1 MEQESTVPTV
11 ILDLIAPEIKI
22 KAEDG
27 NEEFEI
33 RILEDG
39 IIMLVRSVYLG
50 EITVTDIFTFKIL
63 DESSFRFYSLV
74 TCDNFDRETKRPIII
89 TGRPDIVTGL
99 QNLRGEFTPKIC

>member
-33 RILEDG
+33 RISGDG
-39 IIMLVRSVYLG
+39 SIHVNRFLYLG
-50 EITVTDIFTFKIL
+50 DVPIIDIFIFSIL
-63 DESSFRFYSLV
+63 DERSFRFYSYV
-74 TCDNFDRETKRPIII
+74 TCEDFSSKSIKTIVI
-89 TGRPDIVTGL
+89 TDRPDIVTAL
-99 QNLRGEFTPKIC
+99 EDLKEKFF